1 MWLEYPQEPFDTA
14 LRVALE
20 HGLFELNRIE
30 NLVLRHIAGDF
41 FRLRPPEDDDKDDPK
56 DA

>member
-1 MWLEYPQEPFDTA
+1 
-14 LRVALE
+14 VALE

-41 FRLRPPEDDDKDDPK
+41 FRLRPPEDDDDGDPE
-56 DA
+56 DS